1 MAVVRA
7 LTSPYS
13 ERPVNVTV
21 NVGLCPEDV
30 TDSALK
36 STVFGAVDGI
46 DTFVQPVIEELSA
59 FLIVKVADVYAKSAV
74 RVKDLH
80 SWIALASAHAIRG
93 KFAPASNTAVGAGTA
108 QLPGVPENVSYV

>member
-1 MAVVRA
+1 MAVIRA

-59 FLIVKVADVYAKSAV
+59 FLIVKVADV
-74 RVKDLH
+74 
-80 SWIALASAHAIRG
+80 
-93 KFAPASNTAVGAGTA
+93 
-108 QLPGVPENVSYV
+108 